1 MTRIRLL
8 LTGNYMAHTNTLSGL
23 QEEFIRILE
32 DGFKIEGAEAI
43 VGRIVAL
50 IFLSPAPLTQEQIA
64 EKTGY
69 SRAQIS
75 RHLKRLVQ
83 VGLLTNRSKPG
94 TKIQLYEGK
103 GYVNN
108 FEELLRDRQHFLS
121 EQVKIMDNLKQK
133 WQLLPEEIKKSV
145 EGKKFNEVISS
156 YSKITHLTLD
166 IIQDYLQHF
175 DLRMKELEKLS

>member
-1 MTRIRLL
+1 MV
-8 LTGNYMAHTNTLSGL
+8 HTNTLSGL

-50 IFLSPAPLTQEQIA
+50 IFLSPDPLTQEQIA

-83 VGLLTNRSKPG
+83 AGLLTSRSKPG
-94 TKIQLYEGK
+94 TKIQLYESR

-108 FEELLRDRQHFLS
+108 FEELIRNRNRFLS
-121 EQVKIMDNLKQK
+121 EQVKIMDNLEQK
-133 WQLLPEEIKKSV
+133 WKLLPEEIKESA
-145 EGKKFNEVISS
+145 EGKKFKEVISN
-156 YSKITHLTLD
+156 YSKITHLTLV

-175 DLRMKELEKLS
+175 DLRMKELEKLP